1 MFHIIFSSD
10 ENYIK
15 YTAVLINSIIKNTNT
30 NLSFK
35 DICQT
40 RGFSAPKDSSFSSYK
55 AINFDNLSSEQKQEG
70 YIFHILSDNVSSQ
83 TQNKLNSLQN
93 ELNQIYPCQILT
105 HIIDDKEFANFP
117 ISGAAHSN
125 FLPYYRLKLK
135 NYLNPSV
142 DRCLYLDSDMLCLCD
157 LRELFAIDLG
167 DNILA
172 AVNDPGS
179 KKRKIKFKQNNNI
192 ITHKFTNDYFNSG
205 FLLINTKA
213 YIENKIEQ
221 KCQSLAQK
229 CTYIKAADQD
239 LLNTLIPNDKLLKLP
254 IAYNFSSI
262 SFCFSICKDENPYRL
277 NCTRAEFMQSYKE
290 PKIIHYGEKP
300 WRFLQSYTDSQNK
313 NINDIWWEFALDTP
327 HFSDELLEMKKDI
340 KEYKLFAALGAE
352 ILRASEGFFG
362 YFAIKNLIHNP
373 QNDSNLNS
381 DNIPSELFGLCCI
394 LGEMIIYARKHKKG
408 ALSVLLKVY
417 KMKNTFKKYN
427 TKNFL

>member
-15 YTAVLINSIIKNTNT
+15 YTAVLINSIIKNTNI

-35 DICQT
+35 DICKNS
-40 RGFSAPKDSSFSSYK
+40 GFDAPKDSSFSSYE
-55 AINFDNLSSEQKQEG
+55 AINFDDLSSEQKQEG
-70 YIFHILSDNVSSQ
+70 YIFHILSDNISSQ

-105 HIIDDKEFANFP
+105 HVIDDKEFSNFP

-157 LRELFAIDLG
+157 LRELFAIDLK

-172 AVNDPGS
+172 AINDPGS
-179 KKRKIKFKQNNNI
+179 KKRKIKYKQNSNI
-192 ITHKFTNDYFNSG
+192 ITYKFTNDYFNSG

-221 KCQSLAQK
+221 KCQSLAQNA
-229 CTYIKAADQD
+229 TYIKAADQD
-239 LLNTLIPNDKLLKLP
+239 LLNATIPANKLLKLP
-254 IAYNFSSI
+254 ISYNFSSI
-262 SFCFSICKDENPYRL
+262 SFCFAICKDEQNHRL
-277 NCTRAEFMQSYKE
+277 NCSRAEFMQSYKE

-300 WRFLQSYTDSQNK
+300 WRFLKSYTDSQNR
-313 NINDIWWEFALDTP
+313 NINDIWWEYAASTP
-327 HFSDELLEMKKDI
+327 EFRDELIAMRNNI
-340 KEYKLFAALGAE
+340 NEYKVFATLGFE
-352 ILRASEGFFG
+352 ILKALKSIFG
-362 YFAIKNLIHNP
+362 YFMIKNLIDKPLDNL
-373 QNDSNLNS
+373 NLNS
-381 DNIPSELFGLCCI
+381 EIPDDIFGLCCI
-394 LGEMIIYARKHKKG
+394 LGEMIIHAKRHKKSP
-408 ALSVLLKVY
+408 LSVILKAY
-417 KMKNTFKKYN
+417 KMKTTFTKYN

>member
-15 YTAVLINSIIKNTNT
+15 YTAVLINSIIKNTNI

-35 DICQT
+35 DICKNS
-40 RGFSAPKDSSFSSYK
+40 GFDAPKDSSFSSYK
-55 AINFDNLSSEQKQEG
+55 AINFDDLSSEQKQEG
-70 YIFHILSDNVSSQ
+70 YIFHILSDNISSQ

-105 HIIDDKEFANFP
+105 HVIDDKEFSNFP

-125 FLPYYRLKLK
+125 FLTYYRLKLK

-157 LRELFAIDLG
+157 LRELFAIDLK

-179 KKRKIKFKQNNNI
+179 KKRKMKYKQNNQI
-192 ITHKFTNDYFNSG
+192 ITHKFTNDYFNAG

-221 KCQSLAQK
+221 KCQSLAQNA
-229 CTYIKAADQD
+229 TYIKAADQD
-239 LLNTLIPNDKLLKLP
+239 LLNATIPANKLLKLP
-254 IAYNFSSI
+254 ISYNFSSI
-262 SFCFSICKDENPYRL
+262 SFCFAICKDEQNHRL
-277 NCTRAEFMQSYKE
+277 NCSRAEFMQSYKE

-300 WRFLQSYTDSQNK
+300 WRFLKSYTDSQNR
-313 NINDIWWEFALDTP
+313 NINDIWWEYAASTP
-327 HFSDELLEMKKDI
+327 EFRDELMAMRNDI
-340 KEYKLFAALGAE
+340 NEYKVFATLGFE
-352 ILRASEGFFG
+352 ILKALKSIFG
-362 YFAIKNLIHNP
+362 YFMIKNLIDKPLDNL
-373 QNDSNLNS
+373 NLNS
-381 DNIPSELFGLCCI
+381 EIPDDIFGLCCI
-394 LGEMIIYARKHKKG
+394 LGEMIIHAKRHKKSP
-408 ALSVLLKVY
+408 LSVILKAY
-417 KMKNTFKKYN
+417 KMKTTFTKYN

>member
-15 YTAVLINSIIKNTNT
+15 YTAVLINSIIKNTNI

-35 DICQT
+35 DICKNS
-40 RGFSAPKDSSFSSYK
+40 GFDAPKDSSFSSYK
-55 AINFDNLSSEQKQEG
+55 AINFDDLSSEQKQEG
-70 YIFHILSDNVSSQ
+70 YIFHILSDNISSQ

-105 HIIDDKEFANFP
+105 HVIDDKEFSNFP

-135 NYLNPSV
+135 NYLNSSV

-157 LRELFAIDLG
+157 LRELFAIDLK

-172 AVNDPGS
+172 AINDPGS

-221 KCQSLAQK
+221 KCQSLAQNA
-229 CTYIKAADQD
+229 TYIKAADQD
-239 LLNTLIPNDKLLKLP
+239 LLNATIPANKLLKLP
-254 IAYNFSSI
+254 ISYNFSSI
-262 SFCFSICKDENPYRL
+262 SFCFAICKDEQNHRL
-277 NCTRAEFMQSYKE
+277 NCSRAEFMQSYKK

-300 WRFLQSYTDSQNK
+300 WRFLKSYTDSQNR
-313 NINDIWWEFALDTP
+313 NINDIWWEYAASTP
-327 HFSDELLEMKKDI
+327 EFKDELMAMRNDI
-340 KEYKLFAALGAE
+340 NEYKIFATLGFE
-352 ILRASEGFFG
+352 ILKALKSVFG
-362 YFAIKNLIHNP
+362 YFVIKNLIDKPLDNL
-373 QNDSNLNS
+373 NLNS
-381 DNIPSELFGLCCI
+381 EIPDDIFGLCCI
-394 LGEMIIYARKHKKG
+394 LGEMIIHAKRHKKSP
-408 ALSVLLKVY
+408 LSVILKAY
-417 KMKNTFKKYN
+417 KMKTTFTKYN